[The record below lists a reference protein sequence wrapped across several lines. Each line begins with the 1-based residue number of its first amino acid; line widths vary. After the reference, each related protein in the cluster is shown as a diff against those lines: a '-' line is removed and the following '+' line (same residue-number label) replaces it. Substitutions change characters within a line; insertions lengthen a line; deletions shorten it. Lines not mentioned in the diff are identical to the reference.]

1 MGTPMGY
8 FSEDRERDY
17 PDLNKCPDCETFFES
32 LNCPICG
39 KVCPEEMRAGN
50 RKPVKVK
57 KQRYSPR
64 GNGRVEFVPWYLST
78 WFIILMLF
86 LQPVIGIILMWMSDW
101 RKPAKV
107 ILTVLMLLY
116 FFGQFVMF
124 TTVDLINS
132 IFFPEKIP
140 VDTKLTREEY
150 VESCEELSAETVYRE
165 ANARVGEFV
174 ALTVTVQGVWDD
186 GYAYN
191 TDYTTYLECAVE
203 ENGRT
208 WSFLIRD
215 YRDDGVNLAVGDVIT
230 VYGQIGGNV
239 SIYAGDREK
248 SGPSINMLYFVF
260 ED

>member
-8 FSEDRERDY
+8 FSEDRERDF

-39 KVCPEEMRAGN
+39 KPCPEEMRAGN

-57 KQRYSPR
+57 KQRYSR
-64 GNGRVEFVPWYLST
+64 GGSGRVEFVPWYLST

-86 LQPVIGIILMWMSDW
+86 VQPIIGLILMWVGYW
-101 RKPAKV
+101 NKTAKV
-107 ILTVLMLLY
+107 ILTVLLVLS
-116 FFGQFVMF
+116 FFGSFLFGGIYEVIEN
-124 TTVDLINS
+124 V
-132 IFFPEKIP
+132 FFPEQIP
-140 VDTKLTREEY
+140 VDTELSREEY

-174 ALTVTVQGVWDD
+174 ALTVTVKGVWDD

-191 TDYTTYLECAVE
+191 TNYPTYLECVVE
-203 ENGRT
+203 EDGRV

-215 YRDDGVNLAVGDVIT
+215 YRKDGVNLTAGDVIT